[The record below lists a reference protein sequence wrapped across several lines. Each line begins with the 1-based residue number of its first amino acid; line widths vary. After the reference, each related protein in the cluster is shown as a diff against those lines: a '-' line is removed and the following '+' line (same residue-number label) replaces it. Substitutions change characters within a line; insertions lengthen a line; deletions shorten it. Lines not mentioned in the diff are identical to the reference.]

1 MTLTLVKS
9 RDSANGCKLSYIV
22 DLDKGT
28 WLYLPSEEN
37 KSDDSKCKKKK
48 NEFEDN
54 GNNSEYEEEPF

>member
-22 DLDKGT
+22 DLDRGT
-28 WLYLPSEEN
+28 WLYLPNEEN
-37 KSDDSKCKKKK
+37 KSDDSKCEDLK
-48 NEFEDN
+48 NEFENN